1 MFNALLYFY
10 ANTQTAMDTP
20 ERKPEDI
27 LHLSVTLKWSL
38 IQMRR
43 WMRFLGW
50 VQMIAGGFLAVAAMA
65 VILLGTSN
73 LGENML
79 GINPAAFAFFYL
91 IMAAI
96 VFLPGLWL
104 VRAGNNFTRTLDKA
118 DQIYFQEGIKH
129 TARYFTFNGVMVAL
143 MLAAYVLVLGFVIL
157 GFATGTILD

>member
-1 MFNALLYFY
+1 
-10 ANTQTAMDTP
+10 MDHP

-50 VQMIAGGFLAVAAMA
+50 VQMIGGGFLALASMGV
-65 VILLGTSN
+65 LFLGLPI
-73 LGENML
+73 LGENAL
-79 GINPAAFAFFYL
+79 GTFQSAYAFFYL
-91 IMAAI
+91 VLAAI

-129 TARYFTFNGVMVAL
+129 TARYFTFNGVLVAL

-157 GFATGTILD
+157 GFATGTLMD